1 MIRHILKFF
10 CLFLLLIYFIYHI
23 FNGKYGIY
31 SYINLKQQLQEKKI
45 KLDKI
50 NDKNKIA
57 KAKINNL
64 KNDNLDVD
72 LFEEELKSKLNFSFN
87 KEIIIKLNQ

>member
-1 MIRHILKFF
+1 MIRYIVKFF

-31 SYINLKQQLQEKKI
+31 SYINLKQQLQEKKT
-45 KLDKI
+45 KLYEI
-50 NDKNKIA
+50 NNKNKVV
-57 KAKINNL
+57 KSKINNL

-72 LFEEELKSKLNFSFN
+72 LFEEELKNKLNFSFD
-87 KEIIIKLNQ
+87 KEIIIKLD

>member
-1 MIRHILKFF
+1 MIRYILKFF

-31 SYINLKQQLQEKKI
+31 SYINLKQQLQEKKT
-45 KLDKI
+45 KLYEI
-50 NDKNKIA
+50 NNKNEIVKS
-57 KAKINNL
+57 KINNL

-72 LFEEELKSKLNFSFN
+72 LFEEELKSKLNFSFD
-87 KEIIIKLNQ
+87 KEIIIKLD

>member
-1 MIRHILKFF
+1 MIRCILNFF

-31 SYINLKQQLQEKKI
+31 SYINLKQQLQEKKT
-45 KLDKI
+45 KLYEI
-50 NDKNKIA
+50 NNKNEVVKS
-57 KAKINNL
+57 KINNL

-72 LFEEELKSKLNFSFN
+72 LFEEELKNKLNFSFD
-87 KEIIIKLNQ
+87 KEIIIKLD

>member
-1 MIRHILKFF
+1 MIRYILKFF

-31 SYINLKQQLQEKKI
+31 SYINLKQQLQEKKT
-45 KLDKI
+45 KLYEI
-50 NDKNKIA
+50 NNKNKVV
-57 KAKINNL
+57 KSKINNL

-72 LFEEELKSKLNFSFN
+72 LLEEELKSKLNFSFD
-87 KEIIIKLNQ
+87 KEIIIKLD

>member
-1 MIRHILKFF
+1 MIRYILKFF
-10 CLFLLLIYFIYHI
+10 CLFLLLVYFIYHI

-45 KLDKI
+45 KLYEI
-50 NDKNKIA
+50 NNKNGVV

-72 LFEEELKSKLNFSFN
+72 LLEEELKSKLNFSFD
-87 KEIIIKLNQ
+87 KEIIIKLN

>member
-1 MIRHILKFF
+1 MIRYILKFF

-31 SYINLKQQLQEKKI
+31 SYINLKQQLQEKKT
-45 KLDKI
+45 KLYEI
-50 NDKNKIA
+50 NNKNKVV
-57 KAKINNL
+57 KSKINNL

-72 LFEEELKSKLNFSFN
+72 LFEEELKNKLNFSFD
-87 KEIIIKLNQ
+87 KEIIIKLD

>member
-1 MIRHILKFF
+1 MIRYILKFF

-31 SYINLKQQLQEKKI
+31 SYINLKQQLQEKKT
-45 KLDKI
+45 KLYEI
-50 NDKNKIA
+50 NNKNEVVKS
-57 KAKINNL
+57 KINNL

-72 LFEEELKSKLNFSFN
+72 LFEEELKNKLNFSFD
-87 KEIIIKLNQ
+87 KEIIIKLD